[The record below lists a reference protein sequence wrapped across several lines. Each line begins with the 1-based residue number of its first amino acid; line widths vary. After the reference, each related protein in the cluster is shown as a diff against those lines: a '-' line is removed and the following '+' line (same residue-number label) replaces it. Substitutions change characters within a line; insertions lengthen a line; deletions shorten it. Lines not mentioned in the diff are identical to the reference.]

1 MIVQEEMRV
10 VAHREIALNIF
21 ELVLEGH
28 LVEQITEPG
37 QFVHIRTSK
46 GVDPHY
52 VDRLVLLQSMKIIS
66 K

>member
-1 MIVQEEMRV
+1 MIVQEKMRV

-46 GVDPHY
+46 GVDP
-52 VDRLVLLQSMKIIS
+52 LLRRPEDTPPIHLMLTD
-66 K
+66 